1 MSSSAKSSSPSPAVS
16 SSSLLL
22 LPCMLAIAAE
32 SFCCCLGLLSSA
44 ARAWKVGEAF
54 LPFSFCIKK
63 DQLKRKRDV
72 AIGKPSKNIEEKTDS
87 LPSPQAE
94 SGREANA
101 ATNPSTWC
109 GRQESM
115 NVTDDDPSLSTNRPA
130 LQ

>member
-72 AIGKPSKNIEEKTDS
+72 AIGKPSQNIEEKKPIVY
-87 LPSPQAE
+87 LLRKPRAE
-94 SGREANA
+94 EKPTQPRIHRLGVGGR
-101 ATNPSTWC
+101 S
-109 GRQESM
+109 R
-115 NVTDDDPSLSTNRPA
+115 
-130 LQ
+130 